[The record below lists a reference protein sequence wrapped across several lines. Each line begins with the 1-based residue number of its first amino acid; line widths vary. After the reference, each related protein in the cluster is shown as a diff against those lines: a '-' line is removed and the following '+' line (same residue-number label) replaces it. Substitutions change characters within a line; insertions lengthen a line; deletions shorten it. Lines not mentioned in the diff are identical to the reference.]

1 MVDTRTSF
9 IFTYFSV
16 HNGAFH
22 VGLSVLQIVGMN
34 VVVGYEILLLQV
46 SNCSSNNLKIFVTSS
61 LFNFVDILVLLLA

>member
-1 MVDTRTSF
+1 MSA
-9 IFTYFSV
+9 YQ
-16 HNGAFH
+16 
-22 VGLSVLQIVGMN
+22 VLQIVGMN